1 MSKNI
6 SVKRPISSDSSS
18 KNQKSPVATEA
29 ADWCVLIFTA
39 NTILLVSEYKASVV
53 EFLKQAIPAGAR
65 RYHRSAQP
73 AFLSQFNLNS
83 TQVGWLKTAKFFSN
97 LWEIL
102 PDYRQMLLNQ
112 LAKEFNEMWLVENGQ
127 IRPYQ
132 LPVGSDKSETG
143 LAEPVVMPLIWA
155 KNYAL
160 YCHKHGGWETETPC
174 KEAGFI
180 VDKVTTPAKKWPD
193 RELHAAKNT
202 LVRATREQI
211 SYYLT
216 APGEP
221 VRLGRDAEGE
231 KAARQIAAAQRLVL
245 LLKVARLMSQ
255 TGSPEGSPEVEI

>member
-1 MSKNI
+1 MSKTT
-6 SVKRPISSDSSS
+6 SVKRPISNS
-18 KNQKSPVATEA
+18 KTKNSGVVTEA

-65 RYHRSAQP
+65 RYHRAAQP

-83 TQVGWLKTAKFFSN
+83 TQVGWLKTAKYFSN

-112 LAKEFNEMWLVENGQ
+112 LAKEFNEIWLVENGHSY
-127 IRPYQ
+127 PYQ
-132 LPVGSDKSETG
+132 LPAGPTQPEIA
-143 LAEPVVMPLIWA
+143 LAETVVMPLIWA

-174 KEAGFI
+174 REAGLI
-180 VDKVTTPAKKWPD
+180 LDKVVTPAKKWPD
-193 RELHAAKNT
+193 RELHAARNT

-211 SYYLT
+211 SYYLA

-231 KAARQIAAAQRLVL
+231 KAAIQIAAAQRLVL
-245 LLKVARLMSQ
+245 LLKVARLMSE
-255 TGSPEGSPEVEI
+255 TGSPEDLSEVEA